1 VTGATDEPGTASP
14 PDSQSDLLGQ
24 PFRLDSITEVPAPEG
39 AEGTWQQYVIVQ
51 GTNTINGLRAG
62 TLSEVKPQ
70 IEEIVRH
77 LNERFMKAQAGAAS
91 GYGRKPPPSRGGRR
105 NPEPKPIPTD
115 GAANSAGTSGD
126 SAT

>member
-1 VTGATDEPGTASP
+1 MTGAADERKTASQ

-24 PFRLDSITEVPAPEG
+24 PFRLDSITEVPAPDG
-39 AEGTWQQYVIVQ
+39 AEGVWQQYVIVQ
-51 GTNTINGLRAG
+51 GTNTINGMRAG
-62 TLSEVKPQ
+62 TLSEVRPQ

-91 GYGRKPPPSRGGRR
+91 GYGRKAPPARGGRR
-105 NPEPKPIPTD
+105 SPEPKPTPTD
-115 GAANSAGTSGD
+115 GTNSAGTSGD